1 MTDYK
6 NELRTK
12 LKMDLLPKF
21 TDEYIDEW
29 GSGGNNINGLHKI
42 IDSFAD
48 ELLDKHIE
56 ALLSQ
61 HSKKRELEA
70 RVDENQRMIH
80 KGVCEVMCG
89 WSRLCDKKPSC
100 VPFRKRI
107 SKLTNGEK

>member
-70 RVDENQRMIH
+70 RVDELKRVQDRWGGVRSANKQSWIDDRINQ
-80 KGVCEVMCG
+80 
-89 WSRLCDKKPSC
+89 
-100 VPFRKRI
+100 
-107 SKLTNGEK
+107 LTNGEGKHE